1 MCKKASKKPQ
11 LKAGTANTSITYAEL
26 ITIKSIMF
34 HTLRRYEFGCK
45 SRPSARI
52 LHAASTQKI
61 PKKYG
66 SACSNW
72 MANGVRSPSG
82 KCSSMAITTHVD
94 MIVMSTVY
102 SNSGHSIIYLNRR
115 RMRLL
120 WPRINNDDGPG
131 GGSTF
136 IDALLADDDG
146 TTFTFTFCP
155 EFVVVAV
162 ICVST
167 LAPID
172 ASFIAVLLV
181 LGLAKRERKIQIAI
195 NIRYSHKILV
205 RVWIS
210 IYRHITT
217 ILYWF

>member
-1 MCKKASKKPQ
+1 MKWLAVFA
-11 LKAGTANTSITYAEL
+11 LGTGRRRCNREGWTYAEL

-45 SRPSARI
+45 TRPSARI
-52 LHAASTQKI
+52 LQAASKQKI
-61 PKKYG
+61 HKKYG
-66 SACSNW
+66 SASSNCI
-72 MANGVRSPSG
+72 ANVVRSPSG
-82 KCSSMAITTHVD
+82 KCSSIAITTHVD

-102 SNSGHSIIYLNRR
+102 SNGGHSIMNLNSR
-115 RMRLL
+115 RMGLL
-120 WPRINNDDGPG
+120 SANINNDDGPG

-136 IDALLADDDG
+136 MDALLAG

-172 ASFIAVLLV
+172 ASFIAVLF
-181 LGLAKRERKIQIAI
+181 
-195 NIRYSHKILV
+195 
-205 RVWIS
+205 VWWAVIFF
-210 IYRHITT
+210 T
-217 ILYWF
+217 